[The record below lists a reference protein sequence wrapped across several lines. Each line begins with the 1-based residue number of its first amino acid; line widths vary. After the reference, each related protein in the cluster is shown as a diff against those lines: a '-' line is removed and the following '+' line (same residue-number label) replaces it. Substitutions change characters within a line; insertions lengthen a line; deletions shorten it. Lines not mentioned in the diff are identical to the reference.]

1 MKGDNYSNSKHI
13 IEAQMNLNNQKNII
27 RKKYAELITREL
39 YAKKVGQDNI
49 KIFKW
54 FIYIMMGF
62 LIHGIVSVFCEK

>member
-39 YAKKVGQDNI
+39 YAKKFGQDNI
-49 KIFKW
+49 KIFTW
-54 FIYIMMGF
+54 FI
-62 LIHGIVSVFCEK
+62 